1 MDNHYNYYTPDQPE
15 DIVDEVTNSE
25 QGKQRKLKRKMPK
38 LVSTICLG
46 LVFGVVGSAAFVTSN
61 IVADR
66 VFGLSKTTENS
77 KTVAN
82 TQVSPTSSKTPASS
96 VSDIV
101 ANSMPS
107 VVSITS
113 MSVQQVQNFFGNI
126 SEQEVQSGGSGIII
140 GQNDTEL
147 LIVTNNHVVADSNTL
162 TVSFVDNESVE
173 AQIKGTEASN
183 DLAVIAVKLEDIK
196 SETMD
201 AIKVATLG
209 DSEKIQVGDQ
219 AIAIGNALG
228 YGQSVTTGIISAK
241 DRSITVEGLSMN
253 VMQTDAAINSGNSGG
268 ALLNANG
275 EVIGINS
282 AKVSS
287 SISDGI
293 GYAIPISDVT
303 DIINNL
309 MNKETR
315 AKVAENEKGYL
326 GIKGVDVTS
335 ESSQMYNMPTGVYV
349 SESTDGGGA
358 KKAGI
363 SKGSIITEVDGTTIN
378 SMSSLQE
385 LLGYYSAG
393 ETITVKAQVPT
404 NNGEYKE
411 ETFEVTLTAQL

>member
-1 MDNHYNYYTPDQPE
+1 MDNHYNYYTPGSSE
-15 DIVDEVTNSE
+15 DNVDEVKQTE
-25 QGKQRKLKRKMPK
+25 QKKSRKKVPK

-66 VFGLSKTTENS
+66 VFGLSETSGNNS

-82 TQVSPTSSKTPASS
+82 TQVSQTSSQTSDTSSS
-96 VSDIV
+96 VSAIV
-101 ANSMPS
+101 KNTMPS

-113 MSVQQVQNFFGNI
+113 LSVQQVQNFFGNI
-126 SEQEVQSGGSGIII
+126 SEQEVKSGGSGIII

-147 LIVTNNHVVADSNTL
+147 LIVTNNHVVSDSETL

-183 DLAVIAVKLEDIK
+183 DLAVIAVKLADIK

-201 AIKVATLG
+201 AIKVATIG
-209 DSEKIQVGDQ
+209 DSEAIEVGDQ
-219 AIAIGNALG
+219 VIAIGNALG

-241 DRSITVEGLSMN
+241 DRTITVDSLTMN

-268 ALLNANG
+268 ALLNING
-275 EVIGINS
+275 EVVGINS
-282 AKVSS
+282 AKVNS

-315 AKVAENEKGYL
+315 EKVSENEKGYL
-326 GIKGVDVTS
+326 GIRGVDVTS
-335 ESSQMYNMPTGVYV
+335 ESSQMYNMPAGVYV
-349 SESTDGGGA
+349 SESTNGGGA
-358 KKAGI
+358 NKAGI
-363 SKGSIITEVDGTTIN
+363 TKGSIITEVDGTTVT
-378 SMSSLQE
+378 SMSGLQE
-385 LLGYYSAG
+385 LLGYYKAG
-393 ETITVKAQVPT
+393 ETVTVKVQVPS
-404 NNGEYKE
+404 NSGEYKE
-411 ETFEVTLTAQL
+411 ETYEVTLTGQL